1 MLDRTQ
7 ASRVTHVPSHQTWES
22 PPPRSLRSPRETSS
36 SHRERRAR
44 RDPTLGDT
52 PGRLGSTDVTDCAP
66 SCLPFEHSEQSNIPS
81 IRTFRT
87 FEHSPSALRR
97 RGQYPTGDSP
107 VPDPKGFLR
116 TDFPRPAKR
125 VSEHSVVSLPTTF
138 VSILDQL
145 HGDRPQLPSR
155 SSPRTL
161 IVNSVSHFL
170 LRTGET
176 RQTKAFPNRRST
188 TNDGCDN
195 SNGKPVER
203 VFRQDGNRS
212 THNPIG
218 PWYGMCKPRTTNI

>member
-1 MLDRTQ
+1 MYRLTRPGNLLLRVLCALRVKHLPHTENAERAEIRLSATRQ
-7 ASRVTHVPSHQTWES
+7 AVWDPRMSRIVHQIVFHSNS
-22 PPPRSLRSPRETSS
+22 PNNQTF
-36 SHRERRAR
+36 RA
-44 RDPTLGDT
+44 
-52 PGRLGSTDVTDCAP
+52 
-66 SCLPFEHSEQSNIPS
+66 FEHS
-81 IRTFRT
+81 
-87 FEHSPSALRR
+87 EHSPSALRR

-125 VSEHSVVSLPTTF
+125 ASEHSVVSLPTTF

-155 SSPRTL
+155 SSPQTL